1 MPISSASFDEIRAQL
16 GYESENPRIFEW
28 YCFFESE
35 VIDNKSNLPFA
46 PEKAH
51 RGSYGRRVILTGEV
65 RGANACGFPSTT
77 AEQYQKK
84 VIAISPHSHD
94 GKQKCRMQEKGSVLI
109 NVPVSMAV
117 SDLNEF
123 SCTEPENT
131 ELYSYIKRLYI

>member
-1 MPISSASFDEIRAQL
+1 MIVGASAGSTGGGLKVLRIRVAFEL
-16 GYESENPRIFEW
+16 AKREVLRI
-28 YCFFESE
+28 
-35 VIDNKSNLPFA
+35 IQP
-46 PEKAH
+46 
-51 RGSYGRRVILTGEV
+51 
-65 RGANACGFPSTT
+65 
-77 AEQYQKK
+77 KK